1 MRQEI
6 PPARSLENLGALSS
20 PPGDDGVAR
29 RRWGQVAT
37 PRPVADWMT
46 NWACADQP
54 HRILDPAVG
63 EGVFIESVRDFFGQR
78 GLKCPVVHGCEID
91 ADIARRLARRNLPL
105 ELRQV
110 DFLRA
115 RFASSFDAVIANP
128 PYVRHHSHACDEATL
143 AGLDR
148 LCGERLSRMTNLY
161 GLFLIKI
168 RSLLAPGG
176 RAAVIAP
183 AEWLNADFGVPIK
196 RHLLRENAIEAIVQ
210 FSHASAVFSD
220 ALTTAAIVLIRG
232 GRRAGDSVRLAMV
245 DDAEGLAKLDLDRA
259 TERSPGELD
268 PAQKWSPMIEGR
280 TRPAQS
286 AHTLADIADCSRGIA
301 TGANDYFTMSESTRR
316 RWKIDRRDLRLCIVK
331 ARQISGDRFT
341 AIDLRALI
349 DADERVYLLSP
360 RDALSIPVNEYLA
373 EGRRLGIPE
382 RYLPSHRPVWF
393 RPEVRRPAPIL
404 VSVFARGRF
413 RFVDNKAG
421 VLNLTAYHGIYPHDD
436 SPARVGAL
444 VDYLNSPAA
453 ARSLADHRRIYGGG
467 LMKLEPRDVE
477 SLELPD
483 CLYHPCIAQK
493 R

>member
-1 MRQEI
+1 MR
-6 PPARSLENLGALSS
+6 RHLSS
-20 PPGDDGVAR
+20 IRPVACSELPLHPPQRAAVLR
-29 RRWGQVAT
+29 RRWGQVDT
-37 PRPVADWMT
+37 PRIVADWMT
-46 NWACADQP
+46 YWACADRP
-54 HRILDPAVG
+54 RRILDPAVG
-63 EGVFIESVRDFFGQR
+63 EGVFIESVREFFGQR
-78 GLKCPVVHGCEID
+78 GLNCPVVHGCEID
-91 ADIARRLARRNLPL
+91 ADIVRRLAGRGLPL
-105 ELRQV
+105 DLRQV

-115 RFASSFDAVIANP
+115 RFASGFDAVIANP
-128 PYVRHHSHACDEATL
+128 PYVRHHSHACDDAIF
-143 AGLDR
+143 GRLDR

-196 RHLLRENAIEAIVQ
+196 RHLLRENAIEAIIQ

-220 ALTTAAIVLIRG
+220 ALTTAAIVLLRS
-232 GRRAGDSVRLAMV
+232 GRRVGDRVRLAMV
-245 DDAEGLAKLDLDRA
+245 DDAGELAKLDLDRA

-280 TRPAQS
+280 TRAARS
-286 AHTLADIADCSRGIA
+286 AFKLADIADCSRGIA

-316 RWKIDRRDLRLCIVK
+316 RWKIDRRDLCLCIAK
-331 ARQISGDRFT
+331 ARQIPGNRLT
-341 AIDLRALI
+341 AGELRALI
-349 DADERVYLLSP
+349 EADERIYLLSP
-360 RDALSIPVNEYLA
+360 RASLSTAVKKYLA

-413 RFVDNKAG
+413 RFVHNKAG
-421 VLNLTAYHGIYPHDD
+421 VLNLTAYHGIYPHDA
-436 SPARVGAL
+436 SPQRVRAL
-444 VDYLNSPAA
+444 VDYLNSPVA

-477 SLELPD
+477 SLEIPD
-483 CLYHPCIAQK
+483 CLYHPRNAGQ

>member
-46 NWACADQP
+46 NWACADRP
-54 HRILDPAVG
+54 RRILDPAVG

-78 GLKCPVVHGCEID
+78 SAQCPVVHGCEID

-115 RFASSFDAVIANP
+115 RFASGFDAVIANP

-196 RHLLRENAIEAIVQ
+196 RHLLRKNAIEAIVQ

-220 ALTTAAIVLIRG
+220 ALTTAAVVLLRG

-245 DDAEGLAKLDLDRA
+245 DDAEGLARLDLDRA
-259 TERSPGELD
+259 TERSSGELN
-268 PAQKWSPMIEGR
+268 PAKKWSPMIEGR

-301 TGANDYFTMSESTRR
+301 TGANDYFTMSESARR

-331 ARQISGDRFT
+331 ARQVSGDRFT
-341 AIDLRALI
+341 ASDLRALM

-360 RDALSIPVNEYLA
+360 RGSLSIPVNEYLA

-393 RPEVRRPAPIL
+393 RPEVRKPAPIL

-477 SLELPD
+477 SLEIPD